1 MEAESG
7 AEVRRLH
14 VVYFLSRKGFV
25 EHPHLIR
32 IHHLSK
38 NGVRLRDIKRWL
50 GELRGE
56 DMPESFSWSY
66 KRKYKTGYVW
76 QDLLDDDL
84 VTPISDNEF
93 VLKGSE
99 ISSTTNNNTESS
111 ETTSIYVPTK
121 PSSEIEES
129 SIDSETSTLTDEYS
143 DKIMQ
148 EAKSSSFGST
158 FATNEKNEKKMNK
171 VKIMQEAKSSS
182 FGSTFVK
189 NEKNEKKMNKVKIAD
204 SSSNKPN
211 CTSNIFR
218 SLITCGAVD
227 TNDSALMMKN
237 KSKIRDGAK
246 DSSKKKVHFNEE
258 MVSRPSY
265 KPLNGPNCSQC
276 GKQFKPEKL
285 HAHMKSCKG
294 NKASAKASSNPSIA
308 ATNSDNITQISTQLF
323 KNEDSVSSYLL
334 TR

>member
-1 MEAESG
+1 MADARRSFNNQRMVKRRLIMEAQSD

-84 VTPISDNEF
+84 VTPISDKEF

-148 EAKSSSFGST
+148 EAKSS
-158 FATNEKNEKKMNK
+158 
-171 VKIMQEAKSSS
+171 I
-182 FGSTFVK
+182 FGSTFVTK
-189 NEKNEKKMNKVKIAD
+189 EKNEKTTNKVKVAD

-218 SLITCGAVD
+218 NLITCGAVD
-227 TNDSALMMKN
+227 TNDSALKVKN

-246 DSSKKKVHFNEE
+246 DSSKKKVHFSEQ

-294 NKASAKASSNPSIA
+294 NKALAKASSNPSIY
-308 ATNSDNITQISTQLF
+308 ATNSDNISQISTKLF